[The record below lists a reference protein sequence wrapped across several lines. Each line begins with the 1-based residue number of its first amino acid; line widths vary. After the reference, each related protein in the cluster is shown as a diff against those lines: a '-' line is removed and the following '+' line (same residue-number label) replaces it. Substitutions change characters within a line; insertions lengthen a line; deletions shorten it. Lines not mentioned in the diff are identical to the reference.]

1 MLRQGFSKFFK
12 VSFRSLPDKVRF
24 NTFLLRF
31 AAMTIQIHSISEKPS
46 THSLRHTPDTE
57 QIAATLQT
65 FRVHELLHAI
75 ASTVR
80 EGLHEYI
87 SNGLN
92 PRNEIGFS
100 GKYTSPVT
108 PDALAK
114 TLNSAIDR
122 LEKLFQTPST
132 GTHESLA
139 LKANS
144 QSLQTGCESML
155 LTLVHGSS
163 GTGGGHADV
172 AGVVSE
178 AIRLKAFSANV
189 ILALEGGEAV
199 EQEN

>member
-1 MLRQGFSKFFK
+1 
-12 VSFRSLPDKVRF
+12 
-24 NTFLLRF
+24 
-31 AAMTIQIHSISEKPS
+31 MTIQTHSVSEKPS
-46 THSLRHTPDTE
+46 THSRHHTPDTE

-65 FRVHELLHAI
+65 YRVHEILHAI

-92 PRNEIGFS
+92 PKNEIGFS
-100 GKYTSPVT
+100 GKYTSPAT
-108 PDALAK
+108 PDALAE
-114 TLNSAIDR
+114 TLNSAIYR
-122 LEKLFQTPST
+122 LEKLFQIPST
-132 GTHESLA
+132 GTQESLA

-144 QSLQTGCESML
+144 QSLQTGCESMV

-163 GTGGGHADV
+163 GTGGGHANV

-189 ILALEGGEAV
+189 ILALEGGGIV
-199 EQEN
+199 QDEQ